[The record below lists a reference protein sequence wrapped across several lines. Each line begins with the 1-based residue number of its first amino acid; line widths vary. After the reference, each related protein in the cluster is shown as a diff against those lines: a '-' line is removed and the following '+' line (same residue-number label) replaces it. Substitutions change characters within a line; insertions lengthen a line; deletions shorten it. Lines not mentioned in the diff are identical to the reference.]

1 MAGSFRGLAA
11 SVEDLLEGHREPA
24 LAAEEANGAKSTFL
38 ATISHELRTP
48 LNAIIGFSE
57 ILKTQL
63 FGALGSAR
71 YRGYAE
77 DIHGSAMHLLGL
89 VNDLLDLAKAEAGKH
104 ELHDDTLDIA
114 EIADTCR
121 RLMAE
126 RALEAGVRLEV
137 VDGLDGCMFRGD
149 ERKMRQIL
157 LNLLSNAVK
166 FTPTEGLV
174 MIDLG
179 LREDGGLQLA
189 VRDTGIGMAAT
200 DIAKALEPFGQV
212 ADVLT
217 RQTGGTGLGLPLT
230 VKLVELHGG
239 SLAIDSTPGAGTTVT
254 LLFPTERTIRLALP
268 QLDGQNA
275 RAYG

>member
-1 MAGSFRGLAA
+1 MR
-11 SVEDLLEGHREPA
+11 GHRERA
-24 LAAEEANGAKSTFL
+24 VAAEEASRAKSTFL

-57 ILKTQL
+57 ILKSQM
-63 FGALGSAR
+63 FGPLGSAR
-71 YRGYAE
+71 YRGYVD
-77 DIHGSAMHLLGL
+77 DIHGSGIHLLGL

-104 ELHDDTLDIA
+104 ELHEDQIDVG

-126 RALEAGVRLEV
+126 RAHDAGVRLDI
-137 VDGLDGCMFRGD
+137 VDRLDGHLFRGD
-149 ERKMRQIL
+149 ERKMRQII

-166 FTPTEGLV
+166 FTPTGGLV
-174 MIDLG
+174 AVDIG
-179 LREDGGLQLA
+179 LAGDGGLQVG
-189 VRDTGIGMAAT
+189 VRDTGIGMAAA

-212 ADVLT
+212 SDVLT
-217 RQTGGTGLGLPLT
+217 RETGGTGLGLPLS

-239 SLAIDSTPGAGTTVT
+239 RLAIESSLGSGTTVT
-254 LLFPTERTIRLALP
+254 LAFPAERTVRPALP
-268 QLDGQNA
+268 QSGGQGA